1 MDFRTM
7 LKKKKYAKNVI
18 AEDDPDWGNLKKVE
32 RPEAEP
38 EPDDKPVRSLLI
50 LRTFSSA
57 RTELRAL
64 LVFLHFVMRTYEYI
78 MSYFW
83 FTKTINVFW
92 RLDIILTQTDAFF
105 PNTQRSKRNSV
116 ADVIQE
122 LKPVPTLRRVSNY
135 QIL

>member
-50 LRTFSSA
+50 LRTFLSA
-57 RTELRAL
+57 RTELRAH
-64 LVFLHFVMRTYEYI
+64 LVFYI
-78 MSYFW
+78 LSCVLM
-83 FTKTINVFW
+83 
-92 RLDIILTQTDAFF
+92 
-105 PNTQRSKRNSV
+105 NT
-116 ADVIQE
+116 
-122 LKPVPTLRRVSNY
+122 
-135 QIL
+135 

>member
-1 MDFRTM
+1 M

-64 LVFLHFVMRTYEYI
+64 LVF
-78 MSYFW
+78 YFLSR
-83 FTKTINVFW
+83 V
-92 RLDIILTQTDAFF
+92 LM
-105 PNTQRSKRNSV
+105 NT
-116 ADVIQE
+116 
-122 LKPVPTLRRVSNY
+122 
-135 QIL
+135 

>member
-50 LRTFSSA
+50 LRTFSK
-57 RTELRAL
+57 RTDWTPSSSRLSILLR
-64 LVFLHFVMRTYEYI
+64 VFM
-78 MSYFW
+78 
-83 FTKTINVFW
+83 
-92 RLDIILTQTDAFF
+92 
-105 PNTQRSKRNSV
+105 NT
-116 ADVIQE
+116 
-122 LKPVPTLRRVSNY
+122 
-135 QIL
+135 

>member
-1 MDFRTM
+1 M

-38 EPDDKPVRSLLI
+38 EPDDKPVRSPTF
-50 LRTFSSA
+50 LRTSSA
-57 RTELRAL
+57 SYERFLIFRSVVCHVPNTFGLRKHPL
-64 LVFLHFVMRTYEYI
+64 FSRQ
-78 MSYFW
+78 
-83 FTKTINVFW
+83 
-92 RLDIILTQTDAFF
+92 LDTILTQIDAFF

-135 QIL
+135 QLS

>member
-38 EPDDKPVRSLLI
+38 EPDDKPVRSLVI
-50 LRTFSSA
+50 LRTFLSA

-64 LVFLHFVMRTYEYI
+64 LVFPFCYAYLWIHNELLLVYENNQCFLTIRHYSDSNWRI
-78 MSYFW
+78 FPQYTEVKKKFGGW
-83 FTKTINVFW
+83 RNPGTKTS
-92 RLDIILTQTDAFF
+92 TDFE
-105 PNTQRSKRNSV
+105 KG
-116 ADVIQE
+116 
-122 LKPVPTLRRVSNY
+122 
-135 QIL
+135 

>member
-64 LVFLHFVMRTYEYI
+64 LVFYI
-78 MSYFW
+78 LSRVLM
-83 FTKTINVFW
+83 
-92 RLDIILTQTDAFF
+92 
-105 PNTQRSKRNSV
+105 NT
-116 ADVIQE
+116 
-122 LKPVPTLRRVSNY
+122 
-135 QIL
+135 

>member
-57 RTELRAL
+57 RTELQAL
-64 LVFLHFVMRTYEYI
+64 LVFYI
-78 MSYFW
+78 LSRVLM
-83 FTKTINVFW
+83 
-92 RLDIILTQTDAFF
+92 
-105 PNTQRSKRNSV
+105 NT
-116 ADVIQE
+116 
-122 LKPVPTLRRVSNY
+122 
-135 QIL
+135 

>member
-50 LRTFSSA
+50 LRTFLSA

-64 LVFLHFVMRTYEYI
+64 LVFTFCHAYLSYM
-78 MSYFW
+78 MCYFW
-83 FTKTINVFW
+83 FTKTINVF
-92 RLDIILTQTDAFF
+92 
-105 PNTQRSKRNSV
+105 
-116 ADVIQE
+116 
-122 LKPVPTLRRVSNY
+122 
-135 QIL
+135 

>member
-1 MDFRTM
+1 M

-50 LRTFSSA
+50 LRTFLSA

-64 LVFLHFVMRTYEYI
+64 LVFTFCHAYL
-78 MSYFW
+78 
-83 FTKTINVFW
+83 
-92 RLDIILTQTDAFF
+92 
-105 PNTQRSKRNSV
+105 
-116 ADVIQE
+116 
-122 LKPVPTLRRVSNY
+122 
-135 QIL
+135 

>member
-50 LRTFSSA
+50 LRTFLSA

-64 LVFLHFVMRTYEYI
+64 LVFYI
-78 MSYFW
+78 LSRVLM
-83 FTKTINVFW
+83 
-92 RLDIILTQTDAFF
+92 
-105 PNTQRSKRNSV
+105 NT
-116 ADVIQE
+116 
-122 LKPVPTLRRVSNY
+122 
-135 QIL
+135 

>member
-57 RTELRAL
+57 RTELRAH
-64 LVFLHFVMRTYEYI
+64 LVFYI
-78 MSYFW
+78 LSRVLM
-83 FTKTINVFW
+83 
-92 RLDIILTQTDAFF
+92 
-105 PNTQRSKRNSV
+105 NT
-116 ADVIQE
+116 
-122 LKPVPTLRRVSNY
+122 
-135 QIL
+135 

>member
-1 MDFRTM
+1 M

-50 LRTFSSA
+50 LRTFLSA

-64 LVFLHFVMRTYEYI
+64 LVF
-78 MSYFW
+78 YFLSR
-83 FTKTINVFW
+83 V
-92 RLDIILTQTDAFF
+92 LM
-105 PNTQRSKRNSV
+105 NT
-116 ADVIQE
+116 
-122 LKPVPTLRRVSNY
+122 
-135 QIL
+135 

>member
-1 MDFRTM
+1 M

-64 LVFLHFVMRTYEYI
+64 LVFYI
-78 MSYFW
+78 LSRVLM
-83 FTKTINVFW
+83 
-92 RLDIILTQTDAFF
+92 
-105 PNTQRSKRNSV
+105 NT
-116 ADVIQE
+116 
-122 LKPVPTLRRVSNY
+122 
-135 QIL
+135 

>member
-1 MDFRTM
+1 M

-64 LVFLHFVMRTYEYI
+64 VVF
-78 MSYFW
+78 YFLSR
-83 FTKTINVFW
+83 V
-92 RLDIILTQTDAFF
+92 LM
-105 PNTQRSKRNSV
+105 NT
-116 ADVIQE
+116 
-122 LKPVPTLRRVSNY
+122 
-135 QIL
+135 